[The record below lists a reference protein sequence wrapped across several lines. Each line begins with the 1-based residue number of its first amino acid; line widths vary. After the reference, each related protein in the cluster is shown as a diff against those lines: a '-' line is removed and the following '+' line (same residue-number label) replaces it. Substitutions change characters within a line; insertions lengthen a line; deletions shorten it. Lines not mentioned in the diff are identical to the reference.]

1 MIKAVPEGARLLRV
15 PDKAERWEDQRKSY
29 SINHKWL
36 SEEQKQLL
44 RTANHPA
51 SQRMRKQAIWV
62 NQGTAEG
69 RVAQQWTLQSP
80 DTDTPYH
87 TLDGHANREKCRGLV
102 SLLFTADN
110 LTFGFPWVGV

>member
-1 MIKAVPEGARLLRV
+1 MGRPEEKLLYKSQMAVRGAKAAFK
-15 PDKAERWEDQRKSY
+15 DSKS
-29 SINHKWL
+29 SCL
-36 SEEQKQLL
+36 SENEKTGYLGKSGHG
-44 RTANHPA
+44 RGESGPA
-51 SQRMRKQAIWV
+51 MDTV
-62 NQGTAEG
+62 
-69 RVAQQWTLQSP
+69 QSP